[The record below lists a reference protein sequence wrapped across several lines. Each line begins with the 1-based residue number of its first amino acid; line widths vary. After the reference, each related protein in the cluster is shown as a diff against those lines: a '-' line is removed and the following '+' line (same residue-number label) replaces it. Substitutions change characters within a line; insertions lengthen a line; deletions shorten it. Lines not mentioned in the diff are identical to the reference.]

1 MAIYSDE
8 NYASWR
14 ETDDGQKEQMSNFV
28 AEIATETRIVDGI
41 NSRSK
46 LMITGRTLGVKED
59 GETAEPI
66 EFPQVEI
73 DAENFAGLGWVMPNW
88 GVKAIIRPGSSI
100 KDDLRTYIQMRS
112 NPKLKTIYQHTG
124 WTKINGKDAYL
135 HAGGAITAKGNDKS
149 VSVRLQ
155 NELSRF
161 DLSTDVPAVE
171 GVKATLQLLDLAEG
185 NVIWPLLATTF
196 APLFGPVDFAT
207 HVSGRTGTYKS
218 EMTSLFQSHYG
229 SKMDARHLP
238 GSWSSTANALEA
250 QAFYACNAVFTIDDF
265 VPQGTSWQ
273 VRAYQQNADK
283 IIRAQGNQAGRARL
297 SDLSNL
303 QQTMYPRGVIL
314 SSGEDIP
321 EGHSVRA
328 RLMIIDL
335 TPGDIKVQ
343 HLTKAQNNRGK
354 FVASTAGLAQFLCDK
369 GISLQHRVD
378 QLRDA
383 YRDIGH
389 SRTPNMLGR
398 LIASAEAFLEFARNI
413 KAISDSQF
421 SKLKSEALHAI
432 EAQGS
437 KQHTFL
443 EESDPCDMFCQ
454 AVRQIFAQGLAHMR
468 SLSGGVPIGAKLVG
482 WIQEHGDG
490 EMPVFKSRGV
500 CIGWINTD
508 KNEMYVDV
516 TAGFNIIK
524 KVAGSEMSLT
534 KQTMMKRLK
543 DAGKL
548 ARVDD
553 ARQRNTIRI
562 NADGHP
568 RNVLCM
574 SISDTLEEKELDD
587 PDQ

>member
-1 MAIYSDE
+1 MATYTDR
-8 NYASWR
+8 NFCSWR
-14 ETDDGQKEQMSNFV
+14 EVDDGQTEQMANFV
-28 AEIATETRIVDGI
+28 AEIDTETRIVDGI

-46 LMITGRTLGVKED
+46 LKITGRKGKEKENGD
-59 GETAEPI
+59 I
-66 EFPQVEI
+66 EADELPAVEI
-73 DAENFAGLGWVMPNW
+73 DAENFSSLGWVMPLW

-100 KDDLRTYIQMRS
+100 KDDLRTYIQLRS
-112 NPKLKTIYQHTG
+112 NPKIKTIYQHTG

-135 HAGGAITAKGNDKS
+135 HAGGAILASGNDPT

-161 DLSTDVPAVE
+161 DLSSDADRTDAA
-171 GVKATLQLLDLAEG
+171 KATLQLLELADG
-185 NVIWPLLATTF
+185 KIIWPLLATTF
-196 APLFGPVDFAT
+196 APIFGQVDFAT
-207 HVSGRTGTYKS
+207 HVAGRTGTYKS

-335 TPGDIKVQ
+335 TPGDVKIEA
-343 HLTKAQNNRGK
+343 LTKAQANRSK
-354 FVASTAGLAQFLCDK
+354 FPATTAGLIQFICDK
-369 GISLQHRVD
+369 NISLNGRVEE
-378 QLRDA
+378 LRNA
-383 YRDIGH
+383 YRSIGH

-398 LIASAEAFLEFARNI
+398 LIATAEAFLEYCRAI
-413 KAISDSQF
+413 KAIDDAKFKS
-421 SKLKSEALHAI
+421 LKTSALHSI
-432 EAQGS
+432 EEQGG
-437 KQHTFL
+437 KQITFL
-443 EESDPCDMFCQ
+443 EDSDPCDMF
-454 AVRQIFAQGLAHMR
+454 ANAIRQIFATGLAHMR
-468 SLSGGVPIGAKLVG
+468 SLQGGVPSCAKIVG
-482 WIQEHGDG
+482 WIQEHADS
-490 EMPVFKSRGV
+490 EMPVYKSRGN
-500 CIGWINTD
+500 CIGWVNAD
-508 KNEMYVDV
+508 KNEMYIDI
-516 TAGFNIIK
+516 TSGFNIIK
-524 KVAGSEMSLT
+524 KVAGAELSLT
-534 KQTMMKRLK
+534 KQTLMKRLK
-543 DAGKL
+543 DAGML
-548 ARVDD
+548 SRVDES
-553 ARQRNTIRI
+553 RQRNTIRI

-574 SISDTLEEKELDD
+574 KISDTLEESELDHD
-587 PDQ
+587 DE